1 MNSIAKTA
9 IELSVTD
16 MDLLLQGI
24 NDSTTEVADSMA
36 TAGPA
41 NRAYMRVKLDALC
54 SLAQM
59 LIAAQQRLKNLQAC
73 GSMPANMRMD
83 DDTGRPIVRPMYLV
97 IEGSAYWLEGTGSK
111 HFFLCTA
118 PISAYSGAVLW
129 DDDTEVNPNANPKHV
144 AIVSALS
151 ALAKRDS
158 MLDALTQITRSFID
172 NSVSSNPYCRPVVKA
187 ALVAIAEAT
196 GKSTFG
202 SDWMDAIK

>member
-9 IELSVTD
+9 VELSVTD
-16 MDLLLQGI
+16 MDLLLQGV
-24 NDSTTEVADSMA
+24 NNSTTELADSMA
-36 TAGPA
+36 TAGPS
-41 NRAYMRVKLDALC
+41 NRTFLRVKLDALC

-59 LIAAQQRLKNLQAC
+59 LIAAQQRIKNLQAC
-73 GSMPANMRMD
+73 GSMPADMRMD
-83 DDTGRPIVRPMYLV
+83 DDTGRTIGRPMYLV
-97 IEGSAYWLEGTGSK
+97 IEGKAYWLEGTGSV
-111 HFFLCTA
+111 HFFLCSA

-129 DDDTEVNPNANPKHV
+129 DDDTEVDPKNLKHA

-158 MLDALTQITRSFID
+158 MLDALTEITQAFIH
-172 NSVSSNPYCRPVVKA
+172 NSVSNPYCNHVVKA

-202 SDWMDAIK
+202 SDWMDTIK

>member
-9 IELSVTD
+9 VELSVTD
-16 MDLLLQGI
+16 MDLLLQGV
-24 NDSTTEVADSMA
+24 NDSTTTVADSMA

-41 NRAYMRVKLDALC
+41 NRMYMRVKLDALC

-59 LIAAQQRLKNLQAC
+59 LIAAQRRIKDLQAC
-73 GSMPANMRMD
+73 GSMPADMRVD

-97 IEGSAYWLEGTGSK
+97 IEGTAYWLEGASGT
-111 HFFLCTA
+111 HYLCTA

-129 DDDTEVNPNANPKHV
+129 DDDTEVDPDANPKHV
-144 AIVSALS
+144 AIVSALA